1 MTRAQY
7 FVHFAGDVA
16 VPEEVNDKRISI
28 TVLLIT
34 LRKNVVNINVVCDKK
49 NFNRY
54 TYHA

>member
-34 LRKNVVNINVVCDKK
+34 LRTNVVNINVVCDKK
-49 NFNRY
+49 FQ
-54 TYHA
+54 